1 MVLLLLCWV
10 WISVSFVILA
20 LFNLLFFLGE
30 EQQWFWS
37 RLFFRE
43 DMLVAYV
50 GFIEGCALI
59 IVV

>member
-20 LFNLLFFLGE
+20 LFHLLFFLEE

-37 RLFFRE
+37 RLFFRK

-50 GFIEGCALI
+50 GFIDGCALI